1 MTYEEARSLA
11 EKPALPV
18 DQAFAL
24 YKAAVRTALLV
35 FDRYTEAVE
44 HRDVKLS
51 ELIHNRD
58 MTSAAAIRANAEREL
73 NRSIVAEYRRE
84 RTYGSR

>member
-1 MTYEEARSLA
+1 MTYEEAKALA
-11 EKPALPV
+11 EKPPLPV

-24 YKAAVRTALLV
+24 YRAAVRTALLV
-35 FDRYTEAVE
+35 FDRYTEAIA

-58 MTSAAAIRANAEREL
+58 MTSAAGIRANAEREL

-84 RTYGSR
+84 RANGAK